1 MRTLVFCVFG
11 VKWVTPRTEVDLLV
25 SWKGHFGK
33 WHNIEL
39 WKFIPLGLIKKKKK
53 KVHSFGFNVEYL
65 KRKGMRELFERNE
78 LLVRKLKF
86 LSLRLLYKWMPTNFL
101 LSSQNN
107 WNFVILWILNNNFF
121 LIKKNW
127 GFLLYTSHLLG

>member
-39 WKFIPLGLIKKKKK
+39 WKFIPLRLFKKKKFIPLGLMW
-53 KVHSFGFNVEYL
+53 SIW
-65 KRKGMRELFERNE
+65 RERECKNFWKEWAVSKEIEVFIFEIALQADVN
-78 LLVRKLKF
+78 
-86 LSLRLLYKWMPTNFL
+86 
-101 LSSQNN
+101 
-107 WNFVILWILNNNFF
+107 
-121 LIKKNW
+121 
-127 GFLLYTSHLLG
+127 